1 MLFPRED
8 KIPNIYLASL
18 EEAIRKERADELTFI
33 KYLIQYQKHPWQQCV
48 LSKRPAMICTEAQ

>member
-18 EEAIRKERADELTFI
+18 GEAIRKERADELTFI
-33 KYLIQYQKHPWQQCV
+33 KYLIQYQKHSWQQYI
-48 LSKRPAMICTEAQ
+48 LSKRLAMICTEA